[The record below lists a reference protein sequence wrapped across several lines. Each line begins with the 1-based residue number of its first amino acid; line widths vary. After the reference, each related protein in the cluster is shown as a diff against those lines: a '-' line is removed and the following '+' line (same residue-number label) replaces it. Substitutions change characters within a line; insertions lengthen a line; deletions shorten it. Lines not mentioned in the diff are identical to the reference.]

1 MAEVRRRRG
10 RIQLR
15 LDSSERAVIGAI
27 VEQLAPHLGKVPR
40 TSPVAYADPE
50 LQAEYERWVRP
61 SVESGRNADLD
72 VIRDSVSS
80 GEDVTPLTEAQ
91 AMAWTRGLNH
101 LRLAAGGLLGID
113 EDGWEEQ
120 ASDQLRSSGEY
131 RVLMAL
137 GLLQE
142 ELVAAL
148 EG

>member
-15 LDSSERAVIGAI
+15 LNASERAAVSAI
-27 VEQLAPHLGKVPR
+27 VEELVPHLGSAPR
-40 TSPVAYADPE
+40 THPAAYDNPQLE
-50 LQAEYERWVRP
+50 DEYERWVRP
-61 SVESGRNADLD
+61 AVDAGREADLD
-72 VIRDSVSS
+72 VIRDCIGS

-91 AMAWTRGLNH
+91 ALAWARGLNH
-101 LRLAAGGLLGID
+101 LRLAAGGLLGI
-113 EDGWEEQ
+113 EADGWETQ
-120 ASDQLRSSGEY
+120 ADPAFRRSQEF

-142 ELVAAL
+142 ELIAAL